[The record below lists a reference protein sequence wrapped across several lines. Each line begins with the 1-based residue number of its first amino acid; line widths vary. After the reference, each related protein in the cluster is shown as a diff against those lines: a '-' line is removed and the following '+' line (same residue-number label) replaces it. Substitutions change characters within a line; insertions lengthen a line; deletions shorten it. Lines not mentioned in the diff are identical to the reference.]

1 MERFQRSTGLALALL
16 ASAFVAWP
24 SHVSAQAQGQ
34 IQGTITGHITDAST
48 GQPVPAAQIN
58 IVGTNAGAQ
67 SNDQGAYTIRGVG
80 AGSVQLRVLR
90 VGYSEQRKQVTLTGG
105 ETATADFQMA
115 PVAVMLNPVVTT
127 ATGEERRVEVGNA
140 IARVDAASV
149 TEQKPVSTV
158 EDVLTARAPGVQV
171 MQGTETGAGARVRI
185 RGTSSLSLSNDP
197 IYIVDGARVANDR
210 GSASFTTGGTYPS
223 RIGDLNPDDIESIEV
238 VKGPSA
244 ATLYGTDAAN
254 GVIVIKT
261 KRGVAGKPQWM
272 VTVEQTLIKDLN
284 DYPDN
289 YRSWSPASLPTNTK
303 QCFLTALAAGDC
315 TQDSVTTFNI
325 FDDPQTTP
333 FGLGRRQ
340 RYGLSVRGGSETIRY
355 YVTGEWQDEDGVTK
369 LPDFDIAR
377 MHRDGTPI
385 RPEVANPNIL
395 KRANARANLDVNLSQ
410 DADMHVS
417 VGYISQD
424 LRLPQSDDA
433 GASGIGANV
442 YGGLGYKYQQ
452 VGGDTLFGYRQFTPR
467 DIYQTISSQG
477 IDRLIG
483 STQANWRPTEWLA
496 LNGSFGLD
504 FTYRLDTQLCRFNS
518 CPDVGEDRLG
528 FKLDDRTTFYNYT
541 GALSASASR
550 RLTDNLE
557 SKTTVGIQYIRTLFD
572 RNRAR
577 GYHLPPGATSVT
589 AAAIQTA
596 DESTN
601 ESRTMGGY
609 IEEHLGFRDRMFLT
623 VGVRSDRN
631 SAFGANFHTVFYPK
645 VAASWVISD
654 EPFFPSSGWI
664 DQIRLRSAYG
674 ASGVQP
680 GTIDAVQYY
689 SPFTAR
695 IDGQETPGVVFT
707 ALGNKDLKPER
718 STEFEG
724 GIDGTFFGG
733 RLTAEFT
740 YYRKVSKDALIERI
754 LPPSLGTGSTSRFE
768 NLGEVRN
775 SGFEGLVS
783 AQLVQGSSFGWD
795 LSLNGSTNSN
805 ELVDLGG
812 VPPIVGSSISQY
824 EGYPLNGYWA
834 NKIRSYDDADGNG
847 IITSDEIVV
856 DSVKSF
862 VGYSIPRYQLAL
874 NNGFDFWDRHLR
886 LAAMIDYSGGNKLY
900 FNSERIRC
908 SSRLNCRGLTDPTA
922 SLWEQARTVALRED
936 PSRSLYGYMDDA
948 DFIRLREVS
957 LTFNAPESWASVLR
971 GQRLS
976 VSLAA
981 RNLGLLW
988 TKYEGV
994 DPETNVG
1001 SGNTPVDFQ
1010 AAAPPSYFMLRLN
1023 LGF

>member
-1 MERFQRSTGLALALL
+1 MERLQRSLWPALALL
-16 ASAFVAWP
+16 ALMFAAWP
-24 SHVSAQAQGQ
+24 SSASAQAH
-34 IQGTITGHITDAST
+34 QGTITGRVTDAAN
-48 GQPVPAAQIN
+48 GQPVAAAQIN
-58 IVGTNAGAQ
+58 VVGTNAGAQ
-67 SNDQGAYTIRGVG
+67 TNDNGEYTIRGV
-80 AGSVQLRVLR
+80 RVGTVEVRTLR
-90 VGYSEQRKQVTLTGG
+90 VGFSEQRQQVTV
-105 ETATADFQMA
+105 ADGQTVTLNFQLNA
-115 PVAVMLNPVVTT
+115 VAVMLNPVVTT

-149 TEQKPVSTV
+149 TEHKPVSTV

-171 MQGTETGAGARVRI
+171 MQGTQTGVGARVRI

-197 IYIVDGARVANDR
+197 IYIVDGVRVANDR
-210 GSASFTTGGTYPS
+210 GSASFTTGGSYPS
-223 RIGDLNPDDIESIEV
+223 RVGDLNPDDIESIEV

-261 KRGVAGKPQWM
+261 KRGVEGKPQWT
-272 VTVEQTLIKDLN
+272 VTLEQTAIKDLN
-284 DYPDN
+284 DYPTN
-289 YRSWSPASLPTNTK
+289 YRSWRPTSTASNTQ
-303 QCFLTALAAGDC
+303 QCFLTQVAAGTC

-325 FDDPQTTP
+325 FDDPETTP

-340 RYGLSVRGGSETIRY
+340 RYGLAVRGGSETIKY

-395 KRANARANLDVNLSQ
+395 KKANARANLDVNLSP
-410 DADMHVS
+410 DADLHVS
-417 VGYISQD
+417 AGYISQD

-442 YGGLGYKYQQ
+442 YGGLGYKYQMA
-452 VGGDTLFGYRQFTPR
+452 GGDTLFGYRQYTPR

-483 STQANWRPTEWLA
+483 SMQANYRPMDWLA

-504 FTYRLDTQLCRFNS
+504 FTYRLDTQLCRFNT

-528 FKLDDRTTFYNYT
+528 FKLDDRTTFANYS
-541 GALSASASR
+541 GNFSASASKQ
-550 RLTDNLE
+550 LTSNLD
-557 SKTTVGIQYIRTLFD
+557 SKTTVGVQYVRTLFD

-577 GYHLPPGATSVT
+577 GYHLPPGAVSVT
-589 AAAIQTA
+589 AGAIQEA
-596 DESTN
+596 SEETN
-601 ESRTMGGY
+601 ESRTLGGF
-609 IEEHLGFRDRMFLT
+609 IEEHLGFREKMFLT
-623 VGVRSDRN
+623 LAVRSDRN
-631 SAFGANFHTVFYPK
+631 SAFGADFHTVFYPK

-654 EPFFPSSGWI
+654 ESFFHRPGWM
-664 DQIRLRSAYG
+664 DQLRLRSAYG

-689 SPFTAR
+689 SGFTAR
-695 IDGQETPGVVFT
+695 IDGQETHGAVFT

-724 GIDGTFFGG
+724 GIDGTFFGS

-740 YYRKVSKDALIERI
+740 YYRKISKDALIERI

-783 AQLVQGSSFGWD
+783 AQLLQSNSFGWD
-795 LSLNGSTNSN
+795 MTLNGSTNSN

-812 VPPIVGSSISQY
+812 VPPIVGSSISQM

-834 NKIRSYDDADGNG
+834 NKIESYNDADGNG
-847 IITSDEIVV
+847 IITKDEIVV
-856 DSVKSF
+856 DPEKSF
-862 VGYSIPRYQLAL
+862 VGYSIPRYQVAL
-874 NNGFDFWDRHLR
+874 NNGFDLWNRHVR

-908 SSRLNCRGLTDPTA
+908 SSRLNCRGLSDPTA
-922 SLWEQARTVALRED
+922 SFFEQARTVALRED
-936 PSRSLYGYMDDA
+936 DTRSLYGYMDDA
-948 DFIRLREVS
+948 DFIRLRELS

-981 RNLGLLW
+981 RNVGLLW

-994 DPETNVG
+994 DPETNVS
-1001 SGNTPVDFQ
+1001 SGDTPTDFQ
-1010 AAAPPSYFMLRLN
+1010 SAAPPTFFMLRLN

>member
-1 MERFQRSTGLALALL
+1 MERLQRSLWPALAVLALMFA
-16 ASAFVAWP
+16 AWP
-24 SHVSAQAQGQ
+24 SSASAQAQ
-34 IQGTITGHITDAST
+34 QGTITGRVTDAAN
-48 GQPVPAAQIN
+48 GQPVAAAQVN
-58 IVGTNAGAQ
+58 VVGTNAGAQ
-67 SNDQGAYTIRGVG
+67 TNDNGEYTIRGVRAG
-80 AGSVQLRVLR
+80 ALEVRTLR
-90 VGYSEQRKQVTLTGG
+90 VGFAELRQQVSLKDGETVTLN
-105 ETATADFQMA
+105 FQLNA
-115 PVAVMLNPVVTT
+115 VAVMLNPVVTT

-171 MQGTETGAGARVRI
+171 MQGTQTGAGARVRI

-197 IYIVDGARVANDR
+197 IYIVDGTRVANDR

-261 KRGVAGKPQWM
+261 KRGVEGKPQW
-272 VTVEQTLIKDLN
+272 TVSLEQTVIKDLN
-284 DYPDN
+284 EYPTN

-303 QCFLTALAAGDC
+303 QCFLTQVAAGTC

-325 FDDPQTTP
+325 YDDPETTP

-340 RYGLSVRGGSETIRY
+340 RYGLAVRGGSEAIRY

-395 KRANARANLDVNLSQ
+395 KRANVRANIDVNLSP
-410 DADMHVS
+410 DADLHVS
-417 VGYISQD
+417 AGYISQD

-433 GASGIGANV
+433 GASGIGANT

-452 VGGDTLFGYRQFTPR
+452 VGNDTLFGYRQYTPR
-467 DIYQTISSQG
+467 DVYQTISTQG

-483 STQANWRPTEWLA
+483 STQANWRPTDWLA

-504 FTYRLDTQLCRFNS
+504 FTYRLDTQLCRFDT

-528 FKLDDRTTFYNYT
+528 FKYDDRTTFYNYS
-541 GALSASASR
+541 GNFSASASKQ
-550 RLTDNLE
+550 LTDNLE
-557 SKTTVGIQYIRTLFD
+557 SKTTVGVQYVRSLFD

-577 GYHLPPGATSVT
+577 GKYLPPGATSVS
-589 AAAIQTA
+589 AASVQSA

-601 ESRTMGGY
+601 ESRTLGGF
-609 IEEHLGFRDRMFLT
+609 IEEHLGFRDKMFLT
-623 VGVRSDRN
+623 VAVRSDRN
-631 SAFGANFHTVFYPK
+631 SAFGANFRTVFYPK

-654 EPFFPSSGWI
+654 ESFFPAPGWL
-664 DQIRLRSAYG
+664 DQLRLRSAYG

-689 SPFTAR
+689 SGFTAR
-695 IDGQETPGVVFT
+695 VDGQDNPGVVFT

-724 GIDGTFFGG
+724 GIDGTFFKS
-733 RLTAEFT
+733 RLTAELT
-740 YYRKVSKDALIERI
+740 YYRKTSKDALIERV
-754 LPPSLGTGSTSRFE
+754 LPPSLGTGSTSRLE

-775 SGFEGLVS
+775 SGFEGFIS
-783 AQLVQGSSFGWD
+783 AQLMQGSSFGWD
-795 LSLNGSTNSN
+795 MTLNGSTNSN

-812 VPPIVGSSISQY
+812 VPPIIGSSIRQV

-834 NKIRSYDDADGNG
+834 NKIESWNDADGNG
-847 IITSDEIVV
+847 IITKDEIVV
-856 DSVKSF
+856 DPEKSF
-862 VGYSIPRYQLAL
+862 VGYSIPRYQVAL
-874 NNGFDFWDRHLR
+874 DNGFDFWNRHLR

-908 SSRLNCRGLTDPTA
+908 SSRLNCRGLSDPTA
-922 SLWEQARTVALRED
+922 SFFEQARTVALRED

-948 DFIRLREVS
+948 DFIRLRELS
-957 LTFNAPESWASVLR
+957 LTFNAPERWAGVLR
-971 GQRLS
+971 GQQLS

-988 TKYEGV
+988 TRYEGV
-994 DPETNVG
+994 DPETNIS
-1001 SGNTPVDFQ
+1001 SGDTPTDFQ
-1010 AAAPPSYFMLRLN
+1010 SAAPPSYFMLRLN

>member
-1 MERFQRSTGLALALL
+1 MERSRHSRWPARALFAMLF
-16 ASAFVAWP
+16 AAWP
-24 SHVSAQAQGQ
+24 SVALAQAQGN
-34 IQGTITGHITDAST
+34 ITGRVTDAAN
-48 GQPVPAAQIN
+48 GQPVAAAQVN

-67 SNDQGAYTIRGVG
+67 TNDNGEYTIRGLR
-80 AGSVQLRVLR
+80 AGTVEVRTLR
-90 VGYSEQRKQVTLTGG
+90 VGFSEQRQQVAVADG
-105 ETATADFQMA
+105 ETATLNFQLKA
-115 PVAVMLNPVVTT
+115 VAVMLNPVVTT

-171 MQGTETGAGARVRI
+171 MQGTQTGAGARVRI

-197 IYIVDGARVANDR
+197 IYIVDGVRVANDR

-261 KRGVAGKPQWM
+261 KRGVEGKPQWM
-272 VTVEQTLIKDLN
+272 VTVEQTAIADLN
-284 DYPDN
+284 KYPDN
-289 YRSWSPASLPTNTK
+289 YRSWSPTSTASNTK

-315 TQDSVTTFNI
+315 SQDSVTTFNI
-325 FDDPQTTP
+325 FDDPETTP

-340 RYGLSVRGGSETIRY
+340 RYGLSVRGGSEAIKY

-395 KRANARANLDVNLSQ
+395 KKANARANLDVNLSP
-410 DADMHVS
+410 DADLHVS
-417 VGYISQD
+417 MGYISQD

-442 YGGLGYKYQQ
+442 YGGLGYKYQMA
-452 VGGDTLFGYRQFTPR
+452 GGDTLFGYRQFTPR
-467 DIYQTISSQG
+467 DVYQTISSQG

-483 STQANWRPTEWLA
+483 STAADWRPTDWLA
-496 LNGSFGLD
+496 LRGSFGLD
-504 FTYRLDTQLCRFNS
+504 FTYRLDTQLCRFDT
-518 CPDVGEDRLG
+518 CPDVGQDRLG
-528 FKLDDRTTFYNYT
+528 FKLDDRTTFYNYS
-541 GALSASASR
+541 GNFSASASKQ
-550 RLTDNLE
+550 LTGNLE
-557 SKTTVGIQYIRTLFD
+557 SKTTVGVQYVRTLFD

-577 GYHLPPGATSVT
+577 GYQLPPGATSVT
-589 AAAIQTA
+589 AAAVQTA

-601 ESRTMGGY
+601 ESRTLGGY
-609 IEEHLGFRDRMFLT
+609 IEEHLGFRDKMFLT
-623 VGVRSDRN
+623 AAVRSDRN

-645 VAASWVISD
+645 LAASWVIS
-654 EPFFPSSGWI
+654 EESFFHKPGWI
-664 DQIRLRSAYG
+664 DQLRLRSAYG

-689 SPFTAR
+689 SPFAAR
-695 IDGQETPGVVFT
+695 IDGADVPGVVFT
-707 ALGNKDLKPER
+707 TLGNRDLKPER
-718 STEFEG
+718 STEFEA
-724 GIDGTFFGG
+724 GIDGTFLNS
-733 RLTAEFT
+733 RVTAEFT
-740 YYRKVSKDALIERI
+740 YYRKISKDALIERT
-754 LPPSLGTGSTSRFE
+754 LPPSLGTGATSRFE

-775 SGFEGLVS
+775 TGFEGYIS
-783 AQLVQGSSFGWD
+783 AQLVQRNSFAWD
-795 LSLNGSTNSN
+795 MTLNGSTNSN

-812 VPPIVGSSISQY
+812 VPPIIGSSISQM

-834 NKIRSYDDADGNG
+834 EKIRSFDDADGNG
-847 IITSDEIVV
+847 IITADEIVV
-856 DSVKSF
+856 DSVNSF
-862 VGYSIPRYQLAL
+862 VGYSIPRYQVAL
-874 NNGFDFWDRHLR
+874 NNGFDFWNRHLR

-908 SSRLNCRGLTDPTA
+908 SSRLNCRGLNDPNA

-948 DFIRLREVS
+948 DFIRLRELS

-981 RNLGLLW
+981 RNLGILW
-988 TKYEGV
+988 TRYEGV

-1001 SGNTPVDFQ
+1001 TGDTPTDFQ
-1010 AAAPPSYFMLRLN
+1010 SAAPPSYFMLRLN